1 VSAANASD
9 APIVSASALLA
20 ASRMLFFLS
29 I

>member
-1 VSAANASD
+1 LSAANASD

-20 ASRMLFFLS
+20 ASRMLCFLS